1 MPEPIEWNIAG
12 HVQPS
17 QGILRASGRHHAVL
31 TDMSHHLGVGQRL
44 LGSASLHLQIRR
56 VNQHHRDTTQPKTV
70 RDGQAVMPVE
80 HKAVLAVNHHTG
92 AHGAPAHVHVRAFLD
107 PVWVCGFMGVK
118 LAEVDQGG
126 TKLHATPSVRC
137 DKDMSSR
144 RRTRHGRCRGTGH
157 GIDPAP
163 HVEAWLD
170 DLLAAPDGLQEVVGK
185 LQALG
190 SNVWLV
196 GGCVRDVLADRDRAP
211 HDVDLAV
218 DVEPAVMLEG
228 FGPMAIDTG
237 SAFGT
242 VTLKASG
249 AVEPFQATTLRID
262 GTYVDGRR
270 PEGVEM
276 VTDIALDVAR
286 RDLTIN
292 AMAIDLATRGLVD
305 LHGGRTDLRAGR
317 LRAVGEADARLR
329 EDVLRVLRVYRFAA
343 SPPPHHRKWDIDGP
357 LRTALAHRASGLAT
371 IPAERVWGELSRL
384 LDAPLADHALT
395 LMHDDGVLQNLLVD
409 RHPAAAGLTHSKAK
423 SVAERNAWQ
432 CCCPIKPA
440 LKWNRSCAP

>member
-1 MPEPIEWNIAG
+1 MAGAEGRAIAS
-12 HVQPS
+12 P
-17 QGILRASGRHHAVL
+17 L
-31 TDMSHHLGVGQRL
+31 
-44 LGSASLHLQIRR
+44 
-56 VNQHHRDTTQPKTV
+56 P
-70 RDGQAVMPVE
+70 
-80 HKAVLAVNHHTG
+80 
-92 AHGAPAHVHVRAFLD
+92 
-107 PVWVCGFMGVK
+107 
-118 LAEVDQGG
+118 
-126 TKLHATPSVRC
+126 
-137 DKDMSSR
+137 
-144 RRTRHGRCRGTGH
+144 
-157 GIDPAP
+157 P
-163 HVEAWLD
+163 HVDVWLD
-170 DLLAAPDGLQEVVGK
+170 ALLAAPDGLQEVVEK
-185 LQALG
+185 LHALG
-190 SNVWLV
+190 SKVWLV
-196 GGCVRDVLADRDRAP
+196 GGCVRDVLADRGRAP

-262 GTYVDGRR
+262 GIYVDGRR

-292 AMAIDLATRGLVD
+292 AMAIDLGTRELID

-317 LRAVGEADARLR
+317 LRAVGEADARLK

-357 LRTALAHRASGLAT
+357 LRTALAHRASGLGT

-384 LDAPLADHALT
+384 LDASLADHALA
-395 LMHDDGVLQNLLVD
+395 LMHDDGVLQDLLVD
-409 RHPAAAGLTHSKAK
+409 RHPAAAGLDAFHGEVGRGEERLALLLSDHPDHEVEQILRALTAPKRVVHRVRRLVAGMRASPPETARDVRVLRYRWGEDVDVLLRMTGALEGLGAKRGWAAAGELVTNTPPARVHAPLLDGHSIMQATGVAHGPRLGGLK
-423 SVAERNAWQ
+423 SWLHYLQIERDISRKEDMMNLLCRLPWEQ
-432 CCCPIKPA
+432 QELSWPR
-440 LKWNRSCAP
+440 L

>member
-1 MPEPIEWNIAG
+1 MAG
-12 HVQPS
+12 AE
-17 QGILRASGRHHAVL
+17 GRA
-31 TDMSHHLGVGQRL
+31 M
-44 LGSASLHLQIRR
+44 ASTL
-56 VNQHHRDTTQPKTV
+56 P
-70 RDGQAVMPVE
+70 
-80 HKAVLAVNHHTG
+80 
-92 AHGAPAHVHVRAFLD
+92 
-107 PVWVCGFMGVK
+107 
-118 LAEVDQGG
+118 
-126 TKLHATPSVRC
+126 
-137 DKDMSSR
+137 
-144 RRTRHGRCRGTGH
+144 
-157 GIDPAP
+157 P

-286 RDLTIN
+286 GDLTIN
-292 AMAIDLATRGLVD
+292 AMAIDLGTRGLVD

-409 RHPAAAGLTHSKAK
+409 RHPAAAGLDAFQGEVGRGEERLAMLLSDQTGPEVEQVLRALTAPKRVVHRVRRLVAGLRASPPKAARDVRVLRYRWGEDVEVLLRMTGALEGLGANRGWAAAQDLVTNTPAARVHAPLLDGHSIMQATGVAHGPHLGGLK
-423 SVAERNAWQ
+423 SWLHYLQVERDVSRKEDMMNLLCRLPWEQ
-432 CCCPIKPA
+432 HDHSWPR
-440 LKWNRSCAP
+440 L

>member
-1 MPEPIEWNIAG
+1 MAG
-12 HVQPS
+12 
-17 QGILRASGRHHAVL
+17 AE
-31 TDMSHHLGVGQRL
+31 
-44 LGSASLHLQIRR
+44 
-56 VNQHHRDTTQPKTV
+56 
-70 RDGQAVMPVE
+70 GQAI
-80 HKAVLAVNHHTG
+80 
-92 AHGAPAHVHVRAFLD
+92 
-107 PVWVCGFMGVK
+107 
-118 LAEVDQGG
+118 
-126 TKLHATPSVRC
+126 PS
-137 DKDMSSR
+137 
-144 RRTRHGRCRGTGH
+144 
-157 GIDPAP
+157 PLPP
-163 HVEAWLD
+163 HVEAWLNQ
-170 DLLAAPDGLQEVVGK
+170 LLAAPDGLQEVVGK
-185 LQALG
+185 LHALG

-196 GGCVRDVLADRDRAP
+196 GGCVRDVFADRDRAP

-228 FGPMAIDTG
+228 FGDMAIDTG

-292 AMAIDLATRGLVD
+292 AMAIDLRSRGLID

-317 LRAVGEADARLR
+317 LRAVGKADARLE
-329 EDVLRVLRVYRFAA
+329 EDALRVLRVYRFAA
-343 SPPPHHRKWDIDGP
+343 SPPPHHRKWSIDGP
-357 LRTALAHRASGLAT
+357 LRTALAHRATGLAN

-395 LMHDDGVLQNLLVD
+395 LMHEDGVLQDLLVD
-409 RHPAAAGLTHSKAK
+409 RHPAAAGLDAFHGERGRGEERLAMLLSDQTGPEVEVILRALTAPKRVVQRVRRLVAGLRASPPKAARDVRVLRYRWGEDVEVMLRMTRALEGLGASRGWTDAQDLVASTPPARVHEPLLDGHSIMQATGVPHGPHLGGLKAWLHYLQ
-423 SVAERNAWQ
+423 VERDLSRQEDMMNLLCRLPWEHHDLSW
-432 CCCPIKPA
+432 PK
-440 LKWNRSCAP
+440 L